1 MAHLVERFREGRIV
15 VADFDALRD
24 WLASDPEVPQGKWF
38 KGFPTFTLARE
49 GEVPK
54 TFLTPGMVPHG
65 KEVR

>member
-1 MAHLVERFREGRIV
+1 MAHLVERFREGRIS

-24 WLASDPEVPQGKWF
+24 WLATNPEVPQGDWYKR
-38 KGFPTFTLARE
+38 FPTFILAGE

-54 TFLTPGMVPHG
+54 TFLTLGMVPHG